1 MYVVIVGCSPVGYH
15 LTKVLLTAGHEVTVL
30 EKDPIRCQLLWDE
43 LGSVVIQGDGTDER
57 DLKSAGTARADVF
70 VAAADLDET
79 NLVACQIAKHVFQVP
94 HTMSTIK
101 DTKNEPLFEILG
113 IDVVVNATHL
123 MVTALEEG
131 VPGRPLLRLMNPR
144 VPELELVSVSLPADS
159 AIIGKRLDELVLPP
173 HSFISLVIK
182 KDRASLP
189 SNEMILESDD
199 EVVAV
204 TSPGEEHNLY
214 EILTGA

>member
-1 MYVVIVGCSPVGYH
+1 MYVVIVGCSSVGYH

-30 EKDPIRCQLLWDE
+30 EKNPTRCQLLWE
-43 LGSVVIQGDGTDER
+43 EFGSVAIEGDGTDER

-70 VAAADLDET
+70 VGAADLDET

-94 HTMSTIK
+94 YTMSTIK
-101 DTKNEPLFEILG
+101 DTKNEPLFEVLG

-131 VPGRPLLRLMNPR
+131 VPGRPMLHLMNPR
-144 VPELELVSVSLPADS
+144 VPNLELVSVSLPADS
-159 AIIGKRLDELVLPP
+159 AIVGKRLDQLELPP
-173 HSFISLVIK
+173 HSFITLVIK

-189 SNEMILESDD
+189 SNETILESDD

-204 TSPGEEHNLY
+204 TMTGEEHTLY

>member
-131 VPGRPLLRLMNPR
+131 VPGRPLLHLMNPR

>member
-30 EKDPIRCQLLWDE
+30 EKNPIRCQLLWDE

-131 VPGRPLLRLMNPR
+131 VPGRPLLHLMNPR

-182 KDRASLP
+182 KDRAALP

-204 TSPGEEHNLY
+204 TSSGEEHNLY